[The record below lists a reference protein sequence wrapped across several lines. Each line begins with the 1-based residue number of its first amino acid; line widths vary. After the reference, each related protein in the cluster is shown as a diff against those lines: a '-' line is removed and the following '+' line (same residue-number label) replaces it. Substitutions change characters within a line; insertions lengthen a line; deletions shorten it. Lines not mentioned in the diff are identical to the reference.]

1 MKTFAT
7 RKNLY
12 SLVTAAALSMTVVAP
27 AVAADDLGAAT
38 STTATV
44 EAGDLTI
51 SDPAGTVAFDTRS
64 ITGVEQHSTGT
75 LGSFYVSDLT
85 GTPDGWQVSIQAA
98 QVAGATNGYAIPTSS
113 LSLTSPTVTE
123 DFNYSWAQPT
133 ILPASAV
140 DIDAGPVEL
149 ASAAANAGMG
159 KYNFSTSGLDLT
171 LPADI
176 LADTYNVTV
185 SLTLASGPVVEG

>member
-27 AVAADDLGAAT
+27 AVAADDLGATT

-44 EAGDLTI
+44 AAGDLTI

-98 QVAGATNGYAIPTSS
+98 QLAGATNGYAIPTSS